1 MPHGLPD
8 EAGIGEAP
16 HGMAKAAYASAGVR
30 GYTRQEVAQRAGV
43 DAGYVDRLVELGILT
58 PGAGEAFSAGD
69 ALRAR
74 WLQSLERAGVPLEGL
89 AAAVRDGVLSFS
101 FLDVAAYDRFAGL
114 SATTFQQLSA
124 ETGIPLELL
133 LVVREAFGMAEPHP
147 DDTVHI
153 NELSVVPLLQLQL
166 SKGFRPIVIE
176 RWLRLYGDSLRR
188 IAEGEAAWWNSE
200 VEMALVASGMTEGE
214 MLEAQADLG
223 SQMTPLIEQVLL
235 AVYHG
240 QQEHAWSQ
248 VFVEHVE
255 GALEAA
261 GLHSRLERP
270 PAMCFLDLTGYTR
283 LTEERGDEAAA
294 DLAARLAGLVRR
306 SALEHGGTPVK
317 WLGDGVMFYFREP
330 AAAVLAA
337 VEMVEV
343 VASQGLPPA
352 HVGIHAGPVVFQEGD
367 YFGRTVNLAARI
379 AEYARPGEVLV
390 SQEVVDAAQ
399 GEPVTFTEIGP
410 VELKG
415 VPGTLRLHTARR
427 PT

>member
-1 MPHGLPD
+1 V
-8 EAGIGEAP
+8 
-16 HGMAKAAYASAGVR
+16 S

-43 DAGYVDRLVELGILT
+43 DPDYLDRLVELGILAPDVGGEFS
-58 PGAGEAFSAGD
+58 PGD
-69 ALRAR
+69 VLRAR
-74 WLQSLERAGVPLEGL
+74 WLQSLERAGVPLEGVS
-89 AAAVRDGVLSFS
+89 AAIRDGTLSFS

-124 ETGIPLELL
+124 QTGIPLELL
-133 LVVREAFGMAEPHP
+133 MVVREAVGFAEPQP
-147 DDTVHI
+147 DDTVRED
-153 NELSVVPLLQLQL
+153 ELSVVPLIQLEL
-166 SKGFRPIVIE
+166 AKGFRPMVIE
-176 RWLRLYGDSLRR
+176 RWLRVYGDSLRR
-188 IAEGEAAWWNSE
+188 IAETEAAYWNSE
-200 VEMALVASGMTEGE
+200 VEMALLASGMTESE
-214 MLEAQADLG
+214 MLAAQADLG
-223 SQMTPLIEQVLL
+223 SQLTPLIEQVLL
-235 AVYHG
+235 AIYHG

-261 GLHSRLERP
+261 GLHSRLDRP
-270 PAMCFLDLTGYTR
+270 PAMCFLDITGYTR

-294 DLAARLAGLVRR
+294 ELAAQLANLVRQC
-306 SALEHGGTPVK
+306 SQEHGGTPVK

-337 VEMVEV
+337 LDMVEAV
-343 VASQGLPPA
+343 GRHDLPPA
-352 HVGIHAGPVVFQEGD
+352 HVGIHAGPVIFQDGD

-390 SQEVVDAAQ
+390 SQEVVDAADTAA
-399 GEPVTFTEIGP
+399 VSFVEIGP

-427 PT
+427 HA